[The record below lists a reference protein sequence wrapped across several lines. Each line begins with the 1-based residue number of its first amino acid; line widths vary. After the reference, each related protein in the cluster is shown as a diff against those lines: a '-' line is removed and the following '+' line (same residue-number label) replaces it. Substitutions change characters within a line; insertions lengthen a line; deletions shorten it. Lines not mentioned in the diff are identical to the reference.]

1 MTRISLLAPALLLGT
16 LSACSSAEKKAPETA
31 AAPAFHLTDEV
42 MKELRIDTVKERP
55 MLDELSLTGQIA
67 PDEDHTAKIFPL
79 VGGVVEKVDVELG
92 DYVRQGQQLA
102 IIRSGEI
109 ADLQNQGTAAG
120 SDLAIA
126 RKNVDVA
133 QDMFK
138 AGLSSERDVLL
149 ARSELQK
156 AQGTAGKSRKQLA
169 IYGVTPDG
177 KYSLK
182 SPISGFITDKN
193 VTTSMQFNNS
203 NVENLF
209 TVSDL
214 DDVWILANVFQSDI
228 SKVQPGFTADVTTL
242 AYPGRHFAG
251 HIDKVFNILDPD
263 SKVMKVRVKLRN
275 PGYLLKPEMYAQ
287 IKVQNAAGGTMMA
300 VPASA
305 VVFDKDRTFVMVYKD
320 RNHVETR
327 PVTIASTV
335 GDVSYVAKGL
345 KDGERFISQNQLLI
359 YDELND

>member
-1 MTRISLLAPALLLGT
+1 MTRISLLAPALLLST

-31 AAPAFHLTDEV
+31 APAFHITDEV

-55 MLDELSLTGQIA
+55 MLNELSLTGQIA
-67 PDEDHTAKIFPL
+67 SDENHTAKIFPL

-92 DYVRQGQQLA
+92 DYVHQGQQLA
-102 IIRSGEI
+102 VIRSGEI

-126 RKNVDVA
+126 QKNVAVA

-156 AQGTAGKSRKQLA
+156 ARGTAGKSRKQLA

-242 AYPGRHFAG
+242 AYPGRHFTG
-251 HIDKVFNILDPD
+251 RVDKVFNILDPD

-287 IKVQNAAGGTMMA
+287 IKVQNAAGGNMLA

-320 RNHVETR
+320 RSHVETR
-327 PVTIASTV
+327 PVKVASTV
-335 GDVSYVAKGL
+335 GDVSYIASGL
-345 KDGERFISQNQLLI
+345 KPGERFISQNQLLI

>member
-16 LSACSSAEKKAPETA
+16 LSTCSSAERRAPETA
-31 AAPAFHLTDEV
+31 AAPAFHITDEV

-55 MLDELSLTGQIA
+55 MLNELSLAGQIT

-79 VGGVVEKVDVELG
+79 VGGVVEKVNVELG
-92 DYVRQGQQLA
+92 DYVRQGQQLT
-102 IIRSGEI
+102 IIRSGKI
-109 ADLQNQGTAAG
+109 ADLQNQGTATG
-120 SDLAIA
+120 SLLAIA
-126 RKNVDVA
+126 QKNVAVA

-156 AQGTAGKSRKQLA
+156 ARGTAGKSRKQLA

-203 NVENLF
+203 NVNNLF

-214 DDVWILANVFQSDI
+214 NEVWILVSVFQSDI
-228 SKVQPGFTADVTTL
+228 SKVQPGFTADVITL
-242 AYPGRHFAG
+242 AYPDRHFTG
-251 HIDKVFNILDPD
+251 RIDKVFNILDPD

-275 PGYLLKPEMYAQ
+275 LSYLLKPEMYAQ
-287 IKVQNAAGGTMMA
+287 IKVQNAAGGTVLA

-320 RNHVETR
+320 RSHVETR
-327 PVTIASTV
+327 PVKIASAV
-335 GDVSYVAKGL
+335 GDFSYVAAVL
-345 KDGERFISQNQLLI
+345 KAGELFIS
-359 YDELND
+359 